1 MLAESPIVGHLRAGG
16 ETGAQNSATLKSIE
30 TVKRHRCHYFLL
42 LLFLLGWL
50 RPPPLAPAHQHLL
63 RTASCGGA
71 PAQLG
76 DHPRQCQEVREEG
89 WAPPR
94 AGVTGMRPRTL
105 LGPIPPPLSLFSLTS
120 SPLLASLGS
129 LSLLYPEM
137 SVFLGCTLSLVA
149 VSMAA
154 YLHVCLSLAK
164 VFPQQVCWYFPTSLP
179 FPCHISLPLQ
189 QLIWTG
195 YSSCGLWLP
204 GSLGSWDLL
213 SFVHLLSQIPWH
225 RLGVRPASQ
234 YHAPKTRNMEMD
246 SRRYQ
251 KIWQQWPRNH
261 RIRTSPELCPLLA
274 SGDPFLFSPPD
285 CYWIAQTIVIVRKE
299 VKGQEVFLTL
309 SLWLTTWPPFLC
321 CFFFSSPCPHR
332 YLSPKIAPLPD
343 YQLIVSFSPWF
354 KHFLTLHV
362 INFLVL
368 LSLPLK
374 VFAHNLHNNS

>member
-1 MLAESPIVGHLRAGG
+1 MLAESPTVGHLRAGG
-16 ETGAQNSATLKSIE
+16 ETGDQNSATLKSIE

-42 LLFLLGWL
+42 FFFLLGWL

-94 AGVTGMRPRTL
+94 AGVAGMRPRTL
-105 LGPIPPPLSLFSLTS
+105 LGPIPLPLSLFSLTF

-195 YSSCGLWLP
+195 SSSCGL
-204 GSLGSWDLL
+204 
-213 SFVHLLSQIPWH
+213 
-225 RLGVRPASQ
+225 
-234 YHAPKTRNMEMD
+234 
-246 SRRYQ
+246 
-251 KIWQQWPRNH
+251 
-261 RIRTSPELCPLLA
+261 
-274 SGDPFLFSPPD
+274 
-285 CYWIAQTIVIVRKE
+285 
-299 VKGQEVFLTL
+299 
-309 SLWLTTWPPFLC
+309 
-321 CFFFSSPCPHR
+321 
-332 YLSPKIAPLPD
+332 
-343 YQLIVSFSPWF
+343 
-354 KHFLTLHV
+354 
-362 INFLVL
+362 
-368 LSLPLK
+368 
-374 VFAHNLHNNS
+374 